1 MVNGWPDAVAR
12 NVVQRLKKYPPTEF
26 GVAFD
31 NRVYFAMLDNC
42 LIAVEEYVEGEFQK
56 CVNNTGECMVPPN
69 DDLGILSEKAETL
82 VHCSYFMS
90 ARKFMFVNLQ
100 RAAIIIWPRNY
111 TFRTAKCCWSKGL
124 FLCWEVIKSSF
135 WKFREKS
142 QIWGVF
148 PFNGASRICMK
159 VS

>member
-1 MVNGWPDAVAR
+1 MAR

-26 GVAFD
+26 RVAFD

-56 CVNNTGECMVPPN
+56 CVNNTGECMIPPN
-69 DDLGILSEKAETL
+69 DDLGILSKKAQTL

-100 RAAIIIWPRNY
+100 RAAIII
-111 TFRTAKCCWSKGL
+111 
-124 FLCWEVIKSSF
+124 
-135 WKFREKS
+135 
-142 QIWGVF
+142 
-148 PFNGASRICMK
+148 
-159 VS
+159 